1 MRSVLRDLGPKHNK
15 STPHEESKSNMC
27 GVAGLWYPDQRSVDK
42 SAVTRMTRALT
53 HRGPDEEGFHF
64 EPGIGLG
71 HRRLSIIDLSTGQ
84 QPLCNEDGT
93 IWVAFNGEIF
103 NYLELREDLIKRGHQ
118 FKTQSDTE
126 TLVHLYEEK
135 GIDFVRELNGQF
147 AIALW
152 DRRQRRLVLARD
164 RVGIRPLFHATLA
177 DGSVLFGSE
186 MKALLAHGALRAEI
200 DPIAV
205 GQIATLWVTVPPRT
219 SFKGIEELPPGRML
233 ILEDGRRR
241 EHTYWRHRFPDEHEY
256 EDRSLAYWEE
266 GLREL
271 LHDAVRLQLRSDVP
285 VATYLSGGLD
295 SSILTALT
303 KRHHINELIT
313 FSVGFAD
320 AQFDERDYQRRM
332 VEHLQTQHRQ
342 IEVDQSAIGHAFT
355 DVVWF
360 AERPMMRTAPAP
372 LLSLAG
378 LVRENGIKV
387 VLTGEG
393 ADEVFG
399 GYNVFREDKA
409 RRFWA
414 RNPRSHWR
422 PALLS
427 KLYGYVKR
435 DQKAEVF
442 WRQFFGRDLAN
453 VDDPYYSH
461 RIRWRNTEQIRR
473 FFSADFRSQM
483 QSEEALL
490 ADLEAYLDPERSRWH
505 PLARAQYLEL
515 SLFMSCYLLNSQGD
529 RMMMGRSIEG
539 RVPFLDHRLIE
550 FAARIPPK
558 YKLRGLEEK
567 YILKRAF
574 ASLLPDIVGRRPK
587 QPYRAPIASCFASP
601 SANLGARLLEPDGL
615 RRTRFADEAA
625 VGMLLRKARGGTAAL
640 SEREEMALSTLVSLQ
655 LLHHQF
661 VADFRP
667 NENARAAGSLGEGS
681 ELHGQDGHGAR
692 ATLGYAPTAKA

>member
-1 MRSVLRDLGPKHNK
+1 
-15 STPHEESKSNMC
+15 
-27 GVAGLWYPDQRSVDK
+27 
-42 SAVTRMTRALT
+42 
-53 HRGPDEEGFHF
+53 
-64 EPGIGLG
+64 
-71 HRRLSIIDLSTGQ
+71 
-84 QPLCNEDGT
+84 
-93 IWVAFNGEIF
+93 
-103 NYLELREDLIKRGHQ
+103 
-118 FKTQSDTE
+118 
-126 TLVHLYEEK
+126 
-135 GIDFVRELNGQF
+135 
-147 AIALW
+147 
-152 DRRQRRLVLARD
+152 
-164 RVGIRPLFHATLA
+164 
-177 DGSVLFGSE
+177 
-186 MKALLAHGALRAEI
+186 
-200 DPIAV
+200 
-205 GQIATLWVTVPPRT
+205 
-219 SFKGIEELPPGRML
+219 
-233 ILEDGRRR
+233 
-241 EHTYWRHRFPDEHEY
+241 
-256 EDRSLAYWEE
+256 
-266 GLREL
+266 
-271 LHDAVRLQLRSDVP
+271 
-285 VATYLSGGLD
+285 
-295 SSILTALT
+295 
-303 KRHHINELIT
+303 
-313 FSVGFAD
+313 
-320 AQFDERDYQRRM
+320 M

-342 IEVDQSAIGHAFT
+342 IEVDQAAIGDAFT

-414 RNPRSHWR
+414 RNPSSRWR

-435 DQKAEVF
+435 DQKAEAF
-442 WRQFFGRDLAN
+442 WRQFFGRDLTN
-453 VDDPYYSH
+453 VEDPYYSH
-461 RIRWRNTEQIRR
+461 RIRWRNTEQIKR

-483 QSEEALL
+483 QGEEALL
-490 ADLEAYLDPERSRWH
+490 GDLEGYLDPERTRWH

-574 ASLLPDIVGRRPK
+574 ASMLPDIVGRRPK

-601 SANLGARLLEPDGL
+601 GANLGARLLEPDRL
-615 RRTRFADEAA
+615 RQTNFADTAA
-625 VGMLLRKARGGTAAL
+625 VEMLLRKARSGASAL
-640 SEREEMALSTLVSLQ
+640 SEREEMAMATLTSLQ

-661 VADFRP
+661 VADFNP
-667 NENARAAGSLGEGS
+667 NAHASPAAGSGKGRTE
-681 ELHGQDGHGAR
+681 EADR
-692 ATLGYAPTAKA
+692 VDTAHAQR